1 MITLVRRATPAG
13 GNSRDWV
20 RCEQGHE
27 FTVRTAK
34 RKAGKVECARCVR
47 AVFDRTDGR
56 HD

>member
-1 MITLVRRATPAG
+1 MKLLRRAKPAG

-20 RCEQGHE
+20 RCDKGHE

-47 AVFDRTDGR
+47 AVFDRTNGR